1 MHLVGLEP
9 CEKRALKSYTNLYKF
24 YPPGN
29 EAKHICKSDRYYALA
44 FALNTFLASFLTDPG
59 FESLFVLMVPMLLSL
74 VATMLQ
80 KCTRIWTAGSR
91 AMLLTA
97 INDMSSAVPAS
108 ALIPNPEQISSLRA
122 YLQSGYHTA
131 SKLYDTV
138 RLVHALRTTFKDL
151 SNGIID
157 HTCSLYPDARAYL
170 CEANEAEPPTFPENL
185 GPGVPLGPMDPD
197 KAAGGPTTPSQTSVA
212 PYRGSP
218 SQLTTKKQKNESA
231 GDITAKWEATDGK
244 VEENIRRQEAARA
257 ENILREEAAAAARQ
271 PEALQAKQVK
281 WEEEQVKWEAERAKQ
296 AAVLQ
301 VERVVAH
308 LVKMACLDACRA
320 A

>member
-1 MHLVGLEP
+1 
-9 CEKRALKSYTNLYKF
+9 
-24 YPPGN
+24 
-29 EAKHICKSDRYYALA
+29 
-44 FALNTFLASFLTDPG
+44 
-59 FESLFVLMVPMLLSL
+59 
-74 VATMLQ
+74 
-80 KCTRIWTAGSR
+80 
-91 AMLLTA
+91 
-97 INDMSSAVPAS
+97 
-108 ALIPNPEQISSLRA
+108 
-122 YLQSGYHTA
+122 
-131 SKLYDTV
+131 
-138 RLVHALRTTFKDL
+138 
-151 SNGIID
+151 
-157 HTCSLYPDARAYL
+157 
-170 CEANEAEPPTFPENL
+170 
-185 GPGVPLGPMDPD
+185 
-197 KAAGGPTTPSQTSVA
+197 
-212 PYRGSP
+212 
-218 SQLTTKKQKNESA
+218 LTTKKQKNESA